1 MANIHKKSNK
11 KNQWLI
17 RQEKDPFV
25 KLAKAK
31 GYKSR
36 AAFKL
41 LEIQKK
47 YHILDH
53 INTLCDIGAAPGGW
67 CQVASEYFQK
77 FTKDTPKRIIAIDLL
92 EMSPIPLVEFI
103 QGDFTK
109 NETLAQIPV
118 KEFDLIISDMAPNT
132 SGHQETDH
140 LRSMS
145 LSHSVLDFAKT
156 HLKESGNLAIKIFMG
171 SKEKLFINAVK
182 EIFEKVEY
190 FKPESSR
197 NESKEVYIMCIR
209 KRSI

>member
-1 MANIHKKSNK
+1 MANTHKKSNK

-25 KLAKAK
+25 KLAKEK

-92 EMSPIPLVEFI
+92 QMDSIPLVEFI

-109 NETLAQIPV
+109 KETLAQIPV
-118 KEFDLIISDMAPNT
+118 TEFDLIISDMAPNT

-140 LRSMS
+140 LRSMG
-145 LSHSVLDFAKT
+145 LSHAVLEFVRD
-156 HLKESGNLAIKIFMG
+156 HLKENGNFAIKIFMG
-171 SKEKLFINAVK
+171 SKEKNFQSAVK

-197 NESKEVYIMCIR
+197 NESKEVYIIGLR
-209 KRSI
+209 KKTI